1 MANAKGNNPMGMPI
15 APKPSSIEKATPKQ
29 PKK

>member
-1 MANAKGNNPMGMPI
+1 MANAKGDNSMEPI
-15 APKPSSIEKATPKQ
+15 KPVPSSIEKAQPRK

>member
-1 MANAKGNNPMGMPI
+1 MANAKGKNETAYINPV
-15 APKPSSIEKATPKQ
+15 PSSIEKATPKQ